1 MTSPALNPPP
11 LPSEIFY
18 RSVRTYRNR
27 RTFIV
32 LGVSLVCATPFVL
45 GVINHLTGQRTGSLP
60 VPILYLGAA
69 LFLFPACVLAS
80 CSIRNIHERIKIDQQ
95 GVRIGH
101 HFSHWNQI
109 KSLAP
114 KKVNFATKYFIRV
127 HLRVPPHARFSL
139 YPDQPFTRSEYTEL
153 IARLKPFL
161 EARYPAVHLKSI

>member
-1 MTSPALNPPP
+1 MTSPVLKPPP

-32 LGVSLVCATPFVL
+32 LVVSLVCATPFVL
-45 GVINHLTGQRTGSLP
+45 GVIYHLTGQPTGSLP

-69 LFLFPACVLAS
+69 LFLFPACVFAS
-80 CSIRNIHERIKIDQQ
+80 NCIRNVQEPIEINQQ
-95 GVRIGH
+95 GVRIQH
-101 HFSHWNQI
+101 YLWHWSQI

-127 HLRVPPHARFSL
+127 RLRVPPHACL
-139 YPDQPFTRSEYTEL
+139 LQPDQTLTPPEYTEL

-161 EARYPAVHLKSI
+161 EARHPAVRLKTI